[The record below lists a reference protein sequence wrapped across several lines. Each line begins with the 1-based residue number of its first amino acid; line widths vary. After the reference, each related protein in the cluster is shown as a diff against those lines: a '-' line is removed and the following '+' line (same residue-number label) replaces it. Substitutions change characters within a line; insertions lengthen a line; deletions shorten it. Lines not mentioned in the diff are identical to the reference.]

1 MIKRRTLNKEAVVR
15 RAVEML
21 NASGN
26 PDGLSLADL
35 AMSLDIK
42 TPSLYNHV
50 TGLDGLHREL
60 HLYTWQHL
68 GQVMREAAAGHTG
81 RKALFE
87 LAYAYR
93 TFAQDNPGL
102 YRLVLSSA
110 IAAEDAE
117 MQAAGGDILTTIML
131 AFNSVGM
138 AGEDAIHAVR
148 GFRSLI
154 HGFVSLENT
163 GGFAMPYE
171 IEKSFHRAVT
181 AYVDGVLAMV
191 AKTVVAQ

>member
-15 RAVEML
+15 RAVEMI
-21 NASGN
+21 NASGD
-26 PDGLSLADL
+26 PDGLSLVDL

-68 GQVMREAAAGHTG
+68 GQVMREAAAGQTG
-81 RKALFE
+81 RKALLA

-110 IAAEDAE
+110 I
-117 MQAAGGDILTTIML
+117 
-131 AFNSVGM
+131 

-181 AYVDGVLAMV
+181 AYVDGVLA
-191 AKTVVAQ
+191 TVKISAG